1 MAKYERMF
9 GPRDNPDEHTD
20 VSPRHRKVS
29 SFEIYRE
36 KILNPR
42 NVADMGA
49 ESKSQVADRIV
60 WFMHV

>member
-1 MAKYERMF
+1 MKGCLGREITQTSI
-9 GPRDNPDEHTD
+9 PI
-20 VSPRHRKVS
+20 SPRHRKVS